1 MQLLKE
7 KGSESLCLDLA
18 SKRVRRVMMRLRG
31 GTVPLRIES
40 GRWQGLPR
48 EERTCQECQSGEVE
62 DVAHWLFECDA
73 WGTERQP
80 LLLSMRHI
88 ANDFDNLCDD
98 DKLALVLDKGCQ
110 HLSILKNIVKL
121 WTARFEK

>member
-1 MQLLKE
+1 
-7 KGSESLCLDLA
+7 
-18 SKRVRRVMMRLRG
+18 MRLRG

-40 GRWQGLPR
+40 GQWQGLPR
-48 EERTCQECQSGEVE
+48 EERTCQECQLGEVE

-73 WGTERQP
+73 WDTERQP

-88 ANDFDNLCDD
+88 ANDFDNLYDD

-110 HLSILKNIVKL
+110 YLSVLKNIVKM
-121 WTARFEK
+121 WTARFK